1 MFSFESETQVGN
13 LGVTTKD
20 NRGHTIEEV
29 AEMATNKIVSISD
42 TAPAPIKAQA
52 HAFKN
57 ACHKIIV
64 YYMQEA
70 VNNHMCTI
78 CNLLEKQGRKDLA
91 NIIRRL

>member
-20 NRGHTIEEV
+20 NRGDTIEEV

-78 CNLLEKQGRKDLA
+78 CNQLEKQGHKDLA

>member
-78 CNLLEKQGRKDLA
+78 CNQLEKQGHKDLA

>member
-1 MFSFESETQVGN
+1 MFSLNSETEVGT
-13 LGVTTKD
+13 LGVTTTD
-20 NRGHTIEEV
+20 NRGHSIEEV
-29 AEMATNKIVSISD
+29 AKMATDKIVSISD

-70 VNNHMCTI
+70 INNHMCTI
-78 CNLLEKQGRKDLA
+78 GNQLEKQGQKDLA

>member
-1 MFSFESETQVGN
+1 MLSFESDTQIGN
-13 LGVTTKD
+13 LGVTTTD
-20 NRGHTIEEV
+20 NRGHSIEEV
-29 AEMATNKIVSISD
+29 AKMATDKIVSISD

-70 VNNHMCTI
+70 INNHMCTI
-78 CNLLEKQGRKDLA
+78 SNQLEKQGQKDLA